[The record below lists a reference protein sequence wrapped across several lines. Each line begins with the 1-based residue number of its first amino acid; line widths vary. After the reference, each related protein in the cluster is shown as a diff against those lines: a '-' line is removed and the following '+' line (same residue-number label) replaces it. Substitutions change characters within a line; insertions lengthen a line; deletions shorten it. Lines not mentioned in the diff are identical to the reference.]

1 MCLLFLLNAR
11 WELKAPKEAE
21 QGKSVRGRLNSALL
35 KPSQVLK
42 SAHPVFLAQ
51 IKALSTDWEERH
63 QQLKVEQ
70 EKVTE
75 LEAQIKLLNTKQEEA
90 MASLQADVLRA
101 ASQIQQKEGLAERLR
116 REVAFLEK
124 RVRAACQEAAESAA
138 GLEKGAHEARLALE
152 ATLASL
158 CPQLDKEEVIRQSLQ
173 SELETPPPQ
182 HSEPFLGGRDTEWP
196 GKAEGAEAAAEEALQ
211 GQPQEVEGGLQEEVS
226 SAWKDLAL
234 GLTVLV
240 LEDNSVAGGGGP
252 LLRTGSRD
260 VGRRGTLGHNCSSF
274 LAAALDKA
282 ELARGHLDELKLP
295 LQPVLEEGEAG
306 PSHLSEARS
315 FASTGL

>member
-1 MCLLFLLNAR
+1 MYLPQLLAVLAKCKR
-11 WELKAPKEAE
+11 RTESPKGGRTGE
-21 QGKSVRGRLNSALL
+21 SVTGRLNSALL

-42 SAHPVFLAQ
+42 SAHSVFLAQ

-124 RVRAACQEAAESAA
+124 RVRVACQEAAESAA

-158 CPQLDKEEVIRQSLQ
+158 CPQLDREEVVREILQ
-173 SELETPPPQ
+173 SEQETPPPQ
-182 HSEPFLGGRDTEWP
+182 HCEQFLGGQDTKWP
-196 GKAEGAEAAAEEALQ
+196 GKPEGAEAAADEALQ
-211 GQPQEVEGGLQEEVS
+211 GQPQEVAGGLEEEVS
-226 SAWKDLAL
+226 SAWKD
-234 GLTVLV
+234 
-240 LEDNSVAGGGGP
+240 
-252 LLRTGSRD
+252 
-260 VGRRGTLGHNCSSF
+260 
-274 LAAALDKA
+274 
-282 ELARGHLDELKLP
+282 
-295 LQPVLEEGEAG
+295 
-306 PSHLSEARS
+306 
-315 FASTGL
+315 